1 MPRKLGVLDCSC
13 LVFDL
18 DQVKGKLGFVLAFWK
33 ISAADFLETWCCQI
47 TFVESVLA
55 SFPGKAFLNAFLTVW
70 GRKSRRTEILSAKE
84 PRSWEVNCS
93 SNSELTTMNSTS
105 SSSGPLFVTLTV
117 SHSWHRNN
125 PPALCWWEQN
135 RIFVGALWEAPLMK
149 LCFRNRGIDLGM
161 WTCRGYTVLPYCCK
175 LSESLTHIDIKCH
188 SAKSLPMVGGAATM
202 IASYSGLSGQPV
214 RS

>member
-1 MPRKLGVLDCSC
+1 MPRKLGVLHCSC

-84 PRSWEVNCS
+84 PRNWWLSQCRIAGIATI
-93 SNSELTTMNSTS
+93 L
-105 SSSGPLFVTLTV
+105 
-117 SHSWHRNN
+117 
-125 PPALCWWEQN
+125 PPSVGGNKTGYLWGLCGEAL
-135 RIFVGALWEAPLMK
+135 LMK

-188 SAKSLPMVGGAATM
+188 SAKSLPMVWEAATM
-202 IASYSGLSGQPV
+202 VASYSGLSGQPV

>member
-1 MPRKLGVLDCSC
+1 MSQLCWAGSWIPHNFAWCRENWVFCIVLVC
-13 LVFDL
+13 VFDL

-55 SFPGKAFLNAFLTVW
+55 SFPGKAFLNAFLTVC

-135 RIFVGALWEAPLMK
+135 RIFVGALWGSTLDEAM
-149 LCFRNRGIDLGM
+149 F
-161 WTCRGYTVLPYCCK
+161 
-175 LSESLTHIDIKCH
+175 
-188 SAKSLPMVGGAATM
+188 
-202 IASYSGLSGQPV
+202 
-214 RS
+214 